1 MNRPNAPQNGQNGEG
16 GGPNQPGSPSGQSW
30 RWLWG
35 VLAIGIVAILLAV
48 GTIKTNNAETLSYT
62 KFMQDVQAKQIATAK
77 ISNSTGQINGNFK
90 GDNGKSYQVQG
101 PSPSLP
107 NDVQTMRNDGVEVSF
122 PTPSSNLLSDILPY
136 LFIIGIGAAFIYFI
150 GRQTR
155 GQMSGIMSIGRS
167 KAKTFS
173 SDRPSTTFEDVAGYT
188 GVKQEISEVVD
199 FLKTPARFKEIGAK
213 IPKGVL
219 LVGPPGTGKTLIAR
233 AVAGEA
239 GVPFMSVS
247 GSDFMEMFVG
257 VGASRV
263 RDLFQTARK
272 QAPAI
277 VFVDEIDSIGR
288 KRGAGL
294 GGGHDEREQ
303 TLNQMLSEMDGF
315 DTAEGVVMIAATNR
329 PDILDPALLRP
340 GRFDRQIVVPLPD
353 LEERLPILAVHCKGK
368 RMSNDVDLSVVARG
382 TPGMSG
388 ADLANLVNE
397 AALHAVRRGSAE
409 IAMADFE
416 TARDRVLLGQRR
428 DSMVLSEEEKERIA
442 YHEGGHAVLAYVLEN
457 ADPVHKV
464 TILPT
469 GMALGVTH
477 QLPMEERHIH
487 PRQYIE
493 DALCVRMGG
502 RCAEILVYG
511 DLSTGAAND
520 LVGNT
525 ELARKMVREWG
536 MSEAIG
542 PMAWGSQG
550 QVFLGEDL
558 MHTRDYS
565 EDTSK
570 VIDDEVER
578 ILRSEEQRAMEVLS
592 KHRGGLNAIARAL
605 LDNEIID
612 GAEVARLV
620 DEAHGSPVHGEGVK
634 SVPHFH
640 EAAISAPAP
649 ADGLVTNGAN
659 GHGHGGRHRRRR
671 RAAPSPFPRRRP
683 RRRPRGARPS
693 PRPGRLPPGPL
704 VRPGDR
710 GSRGTS
716 RRLGA
721 LPRRQRGAVSGGA
734 VRRDRSNRTGPG
746 GVIRGD
752 GGGTAGRVARG
763 GVRALLPHGLPDPR
777 QPRRCRRGRPGGV
790 PAGVALPRLADGRAE
805 HPALA
810 LPGGGQFVL
819 LQAAPRDPAPGP
831 ARR

>member
-1 MNRPNAPQNGQNGEG
+1 VSPQRFDRNSNGPQSNGDGTPGSSGAPEGQN
-16 GGPNQPGSPSGQSW
+16 W

-35 VLAIGIVAILLAV
+35 VAAIAIVAILLAV
-48 GTIKTNNAETLSYT
+48 TAIKPNNAKTLSYT
-62 KFMQDVQAKQIATAK
+62 SFLQDVKSHSVHTAQ
-77 ISNSTGQINGNFK
+77 ISNVNGQIT
-90 GDNGKSYQVQG
+90 GKLKSGSQYTVQG

-107 NDVQTMRNDGVEVSF
+107 NDVTEMRNDGVAVSF
-122 PTPSSNLLSDILPY
+122 PTSNGNLLGDLLPY
-136 LFIIGIGAAFIYFI
+136 IFIIGIGAAFIYFI
-150 GRQTR
+150 GRQTK

-173 SDRPSTTFEDVAGYT
+173 SDRPSTTFDDVAGYA

-219 LVGPPGTGKTLIAR
+219 LVGPPGTGKTLLAR

-315 DTAEGVVMIAATNR
+315 DTSEGVVMIAATNR

-353 LEERLPILAVHCKGK
+353 LEERLPILQVHCKGK
-368 RMSNDVDLSVVARG
+368 RMDPDVDLTVVARG

-397 AALHAVRRGSAE
+397 AALHAVRRESLD
-409 IAMADFE
+409 IAMIDFE
-416 TARDRVLLGQRR
+416 SARDRVLLGQRR
-428 DSMVLSEEEKERIA
+428 ESLVLSDGEKERIA
-442 YHEGGHAVLAYVLEN
+442 YHEGGHALLAYVLDH

-487 PRQYIE
+487 SRDYIE
-493 DALCVRMGG
+493 DSLCVRMGG
-502 RCAEILVYG
+502 RVAELLVYG
-511 DLSTGAAND
+511 DLSTGASND

-578 ILRSEEQRAMEVLS
+578 ILRAEEARAMEVVS

-605 LDNEIID
+605 LDNETID
-612 GAEVARLV
+612 GREVTRLV
-620 DEAHGSPVHGEGVK
+620 DEAYGEPVHTSGAK
-634 SVPHFH
+634 AVPSFSDAAINGNGHATPATEP
-640 EAAISAPAP
+640 EAAVAPSAPSVATATVEATEQAWPAPVWPAP
-649 ADGLVTNGAN
+649 A
-659 GHGHGGRHRRRR
+659 
-671 RAAPSPFPRRRP
+671 APS
-683 RRRPRGARPS
+683 
-693 PRPGRLPPGPL
+693 
-704 VRPGDR
+704 GD
-710 GSRGTS
+710 S
-716 RRLGA
+716 
-721 LPRRQRGAVSGGA
+721 
-734 VRRDRSNRTGPG
+734 
-746 GVIRGD
+746 D
-752 GGGTAGRVARG
+752 GNAN
-763 GVRALLPHGLPDPR
+763 PNS
-777 QPRRCRRGRPGGV
+777 
-790 PAGVALPRLADGRAE
+790 
-805 HPALA
+805 
-810 LPGGGQFVL
+810 
-819 LQAAPRDPAPGP
+819 
-831 ARR
+831 